1 MFQFREKQFLGYN
14 QFYILIRL
22 VLALFCFVAYY
33 WSENPKPVYTVIGNF
48 RIGSYPAKDIPN
60 SGELFF
66 LMGIAIIVFSIM
78 LMFIPHL
85 KINGNKDQLT
95 LVKFPSKKKIE
106 IPLHEITF
114 LRCKKL
120 KGSLFLGT
128 LFNNE
133 KQGIKNFF
141 TSGDYAVEITLN
153 SGKRFL
159 IGTNKPMEL
168 VNFVKFFY
176 PQINVLENI

>member
-1 MFQFREKQFLGYN
+1 
-14 QFYILIRL
+14 
-22 VLALFCFVAYY
+22 
-33 WSENPKPVYTVIGNF
+33 
-48 RIGSYPAKDIPN
+48 
-60 SGELFF
+60 
-66 LMGIAIIVFSIM
+66 
-78 LMFIPHL
+78 MFIPHL

-120 KGSLFLGT
+120 KGNLFLGT

>member
-1 MFQFREKQFLGYN
+1 VFQFKEKQFLGYN

-22 VLALFCFVAYY
+22 ILALFCFIAYY
-33 WSENPKPVYTVIGNF
+33 WSENPKPVYTIIGNF

-60 SGELFF
+60 SGEIFF
-66 LMGIAIIVFSIM
+66 LMGIAIILFSIA

-85 KINGNKDQLT
+85 KINANKEQIT
-95 LVKFPSKKKIE
+95 LMKFPSKNKIE
-106 IPLHEITF
+106 IPLKEITF
-114 LRCKKL
+114 VRCKKM
-120 KGSLFLGT
+120 KGNLFSGT
-128 LFNNE
+128 LFNTE

-141 TSGDYAVEITLN
+141 TNGEDAVELTLS

-168 VNFVKFFY
+168 VMFVKFFY

>member
-1 MFQFREKQFLGYN
+1 VFQFKEKQFLGYN

-22 VLALFCFVAYY
+22 VLALFCFIAYY
-33 WSENPKPVYTVIGNF
+33 WSENPKPVYTIIGNF
-48 RIGSYPAKDIPN
+48 RIGSYPAKNIPN

-66 LMGIAIIVFSIM
+66 LMGIAIIIFSIT
-78 LMFIPHL
+78 LMFIPHF
-85 KINGNKDQLT
+85 KIKGNKEQIT
-95 LVKFPSKKKIE
+95 LIKFLSKKKIE
-106 IPLHEITF
+106 IPLQEITF
-114 LRCKKL
+114 VRCKKV
-120 KGSLFLGT
+120 KGNLFLGT

-141 TSGDYAVEITLN
+141 TNGDDAVEFTLS

-168 VNFVKFFY
+168 IMFVKFFY
-176 PQINVLENI
+176 PEINVLENI